1 MIKMT
6 LVFLLFSAIFF
17 CLIRVTQYVTGEQLW
32 SVAKQLMVS
41 MASAALAVLV
51 LTGIVLIF

>member
-1 MIKMT
+1 MT